1 MASLSVPAAANR
13 IRVSVASVGAALDGA
28 VDALT
33 VTPGEGPQAARVHR
47 SVIGPPMSVDAFA
60 ARRSSAVSGAT
71 GLDSMASSKAE
82 GFDWQLPSEAQAY
95 ERLPW
100 TRSRWFNISVSSAI
114 FLNTI
119 WLGVETD
126 WYQPADYEGQTDPW
140 KIVNYCFVGF
150 FCIELLIR
158 IYSRTWWPFIVD
170 NWNKFDTVL
179 VLLSVF
185 DTFILDQIGGSTGSF
200 SSLRV
205 LRVLRVARV
214 LRLLRF
220 FKPLWLLVIG
230 AFDAMRALLWAWVLI
245 SILIYIFAILLTR
258 TVGFAHKETPEIE
271 QYFGN
276 LLLSSFTL
284 FQVMTLEGWGSV
296 ARLAMSVEP
305 WVWGIIFVSFLL
317 ITTFSI
323 MNMIVSVIVDSTL
336 EAALD
341 QKLQAMRDKEYQT
354 TMAAV
359 KVDEVFRRA
368 DGNGDGH
375 ITKEELMEALLK
387 PDVRLYLREVGIDI
401 TNAEFI
407 FDVIDHDGSGELE
420 YKEFAMGLVKAR
432 GEAKAQDVLALQ
444 CDLWR
449 RELNLREDLRQVCV
463 KMDSRLKAVDE
474 AVELL
479 FKDLQALDSALK

>member
-1 MASLSVPAAANR
+1 MAS
-13 IRVSVASVGAALDGA
+13 IGAIIEHA
-28 VDALT
+28 VDA
-33 VTPGEGPQAARVHR
+33 VVVAPGEAVVPNR
-47 SVIGPPMSVDAFA
+47 SRAKPAVDVPMGSASGVSMAGSALEKRFSMHS
-60 ARRSSAVSGAT
+60 SSADS
-71 GLDSMASSKAE
+71 LDSREHTMEWK
-82 GFDWQLPSEAQAY
+82 LPSEEQAY

-100 TRSRWFNISVSSAI
+100 TRGRLFNFLVSTVI
-114 FLNTI
+114 FMNTV
-119 WLGVETD
+119 WLGLETD
-126 WYQPADYEGQTDPW
+126 LYEPHIYQDQIDPW
-140 KIVNYCFVGF
+140 KVVNYAFVF
-150 FCIELLIR
+150 FFLVELLIR
-158 IYSRTWWPFIVD
+158 IYSRAGWPFFAD
-170 NWNKFDTVL
+170 NWN
-179 VLLSVF
+179 VF
-185 DTFILDQIGGSTGSF
+185 DFLLVVLSILDTFVLEYISGSTGSL
-200 SSLRV
+200 SALRV

-220 FKPLWLLVIG
+220 FRPLWLLVIG
-230 AFDAMRALLWAWVLI
+230 AVDAMRALLWAWVLI

-258 TVGFAHKETPEIE
+258 TVGFPHMDTDADIE

-276 LLLSSFTL
+276 IVYSSFTL
-284 FQVMTLEGWGSV
+284 FQVMTLEGWPTV
-296 ARLAMSVEP
+296 ARLAMAKEP
-305 WVWGIIFVSFLL
+305 WTWIVFVAFLL

-341 QKLQAMRDKEYQT
+341 QKLQAMRDQEYQT

-368 DGNGDGH
+368 DGNGDGQ

-407 FDVIDHDGSGELE
+407 FDVVDYDGSGKLE
-420 YKEFAMGLVKAR
+420 YKEFAMALVKAR

-449 RELNLREDLRQVCV
+449 RELSLRESLFRVCV
-463 KMDSRLKAVDE
+463 KVDQRLRAVDDT
-474 AVELL
+474 VESLQ
-479 FKDLQALDSALK
+479 KDLQALNSALE

>member
-1 MASLSVPAAANR
+1 MR
-13 IRVSVASVGAALDGA
+13 QR
-28 VDALT
+28 
-33 VTPGEGPQAARVHR
+33 QA
-47 SVIGPPMSVDAFA
+47 D
-60 ARRSSAVSGAT
+60 
-71 GLDSMASSKAE
+71 

-305 WVWGIIFVSFLL
+305 WVWIIFVSFLL

-407 FDVIDHDGSGELE
+407 FDAPRPDS
-420 YKEFAMGLVKAR
+420 A
-432 GEAKAQDVLALQ
+432 
-444 CDLWR
+444 
-449 RELNLREDLRQVCV
+449 
-463 KMDSRLKAVDE
+463 DSRSVAD
-474 AVELL
+474 
-479 FKDLQALDSALK
+479 